1 MKSREEYKKDIH
13 HIHDKSYKDLYSK
26 KEVAIDLF
34 KNFFNEEWTK
44 YLTTE
49 NLTLVNKSFVTS
61 DYEETEADIVY
72 KANINNKEVIF
83 YILLEFQSTV
93 DYRMPLRLLF
103 YISEILR
110 EYAVNAKHKRYDK
123 NIKIPAIVP
132 VVLYNGEEAWDVPT
146 EFRKMI
152 YNEELF
158 GDNILNFKYDI
169 FDISNDKKFE
179 KEKLLENKTITS
191 IIFLLDQKLNPREFL
206 ERIKEIALFFDSLSD
221 TERKAIK
228 NWLKN
233 TLSDDVAETAIEIL
247 ESKREEVENMV
258 ARNAFMIEEM
268 KEEAEGK
275 GFEKGKIEGKIEIAK
290 NLLDILDDETIA
302 TKTGLDIEVVLRLR
316 RKEE

>member
-1 MKSREEYKKDIH
+1 MS
-13 HIHDKSYKDLYSK
+13 L
-26 KEVAIDLF
+26 
-34 KNFFNEEWTK
+34 
-44 YLTTE
+44 
-49 NLTLVNKSFVTS
+49 
-61 DYEETEADIVY
+61 
-72 KANINNKEVIF
+72 
-83 YILLEFQSTV
+83 
-93 DYRMPLRLLF
+93 
-103 YISEILR
+103 ISEILR

-132 VVLYNGEEAWDVPT
+132 VVLYNGEEVWDVPT

-191 IIFLLDQKLNPREFL
+191 IIFLLDQKLNPQEFL
-206 ERIKEIALFFDSLSD
+206 ERIKEIALFFNSLSD

-233 TLSDDVAETAIEIL
+233 TLSDDISETAIEIL
-247 ESKREEVENMV
+247 ESKREEVEKMV

-268 KEEAEGK
+268 KEEAKNEGIEE
-275 GFEKGKIEGKIEIAK
+275 GFERGKQEEQIKIAK
-290 NLLDILDDETIA
+290 NLLDILDDETI
-302 TKTGLDIEVVLRLR
+302 TVKTGLHIEVVRKLR
-316 RKEE
+316 EEEQ

>member
-1 MKSREEYKKDIH
+1 
-13 HIHDKSYKDLYSK
+13 
-26 KEVAIDLF
+26 
-34 KNFFNEEWTK
+34 
-44 YLTTE
+44 
-49 NLTLVNKSFVTS
+49 
-61 DYEETEADIVY
+61 
-72 KANINNKEVIF
+72 
-83 YILLEFQSTV
+83 
-93 DYRMPLRLLF
+93 MPLRLLF
-103 YISEILR
+103 YICEILR

-132 VVLYNGEEAWDVPT
+132 VVLYNGEEKWDVPT

-169 FDISNDKKFE
+169 FDISNDKKFG
-179 KEKLLENKTITS
+179 KEKLLKNKTITS

-206 ERIKEIALFFDSLSD
+206 ERIKEIALFFNSLSD

-233 TLSDDVAETAIEIL
+233 TLSDDISETAIEIL

-275 GFEKGKIEGKIEIAK
+275 GFEKGKIEGKE
-290 NLLDILDDETIA
+290 E
-302 TKTGLDIEVVLRLR
+302 GRLR

>member
-1 MKSREEYKKDIH
+1 M
-13 HIHDKSYKDLYSK
+13 
-26 KEVAIDLF
+26 
-34 KNFFNEEWTK
+34 
-44 YLTTE
+44 
-49 NLTLVNKSFVTS
+49 
-61 DYEETEADIVY
+61 
-72 KANINNKEVIF
+72 
-83 YILLEFQSTV
+83 LLEFQSTV

-103 YISEILR
+103 YINEILR
-110 EYAVNAKHKRYDK
+110 EYVVNAKHKRYDK

-132 VVLYNGEEAWDVPT
+132 VVLYNGEEVWDVPT

-169 FDISNDKKFE
+169 FDISNDKQFK

-191 IIFLLDQKLNPREFL
+191 IIFLLDQKLNPQEFL
-206 ERIKEIALFFDSLSD
+206 ERIKEIALFFNSLSD

-247 ESKREEVENMV
+247 ESNREEVEKMV

-268 KEEAEGK
+268 KEEAKIEGIEE
-275 GFEKGKIEGKIEIAK
+275 GFEKGKKEEKIKIAK
-290 NLLDILDDETIA
+290 NLLDILDDKTIA
-302 TKTGLDIEVVLRLR
+302 AKTGLDIEVVLRLR

>member
-1 MKSREEYKKDIH
+1 MS
-13 HIHDKSYKDLYSK
+13 L
-26 KEVAIDLF
+26 
-34 KNFFNEEWTK
+34 
-44 YLTTE
+44 
-49 NLTLVNKSFVTS
+49 
-61 DYEETEADIVY
+61 
-72 KANINNKEVIF
+72 IN
-83 YILLEFQSTV
+83 
-93 DYRMPLRLLF
+93 
-103 YISEILR
+103 EILR
-110 EYAVNAKHKRYDK
+110 EYVVNAKHKRYDK

-132 VVLYNGEEAWDVPT
+132 VVLYNGEEVWNVPT

-169 FDISNDKKFE
+169 FDISNDKKFK

-206 ERIKEIALFFDSLSD
+206 ERIKEIALFFNSLSD

-233 TLSDDVAETAIEIL
+233 TLSDDISETAIEIL

-268 KEEAEGK
+268 KEEA
-275 GFEKGKIEGKIEIAK
+275 KIEGEKKKAIEIAK
-290 NLLDILDDETIA
+290 NLIDILDDEIIA
-302 TKTGLDIEVVLRLR
+302 TKTGLDIELVRKLR
-316 RKEE
+316 KK